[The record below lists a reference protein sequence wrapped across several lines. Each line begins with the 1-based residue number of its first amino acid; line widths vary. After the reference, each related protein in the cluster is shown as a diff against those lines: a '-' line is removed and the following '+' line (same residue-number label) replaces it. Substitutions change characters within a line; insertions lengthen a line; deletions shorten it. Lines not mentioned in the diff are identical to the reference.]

1 MKFKNNKNITPALHT
16 YIESQI
22 LPQYSAFDPAHQRNH
37 VDAVIRESMHLATHF
52 EIDANMVYTIAAYHD
67 LGIGTDRKT
76 HHLISGN
83 IIRQDIELSKWF
95 NKEQIE
101 TMAQAVED
109 HRASNKSEPRS
120 VYGKIVAEADRQLDT
135 RTIIERT
142 ILYGWSH
149 YPELKKQA
157 QLERACEHL
166 QKKYGE
172 GGYLKLWIPQ
182 SENQQRLIE
191 LRRIL
196 KNKEELLHILEQTY
210 QALANMQKTGKQH

>member
-120 VYGKIVAEADRQLDT
+120 VYGNLLPKPTDNLIHEPLSNVLFYTDGHTT
-135 RTIIERT
+135 R
-142 ILYGWSH
+142 
-149 YPELKKQA
+149 
-157 QLERACEHL
+157 
-166 QKKYGE
+166 
-172 GGYLKLWIPQ
+172 
-182 SENQQRLIE
+182 N
-191 LRRIL
+191 L
-196 KNKEELLHILEQTY
+196 KNRLNWNEPASTFKKSTEKVDTLNFGFHS
-210 QALANMQKTGKQH
+210 QKINNV